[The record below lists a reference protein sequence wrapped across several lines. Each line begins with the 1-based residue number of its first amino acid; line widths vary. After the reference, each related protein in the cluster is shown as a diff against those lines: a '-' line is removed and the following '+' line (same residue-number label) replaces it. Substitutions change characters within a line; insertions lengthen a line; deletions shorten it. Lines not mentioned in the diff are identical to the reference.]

1 MIYNFLKQYNTKEKK
16 MIPPNKFDK
25 IMLIIACIGLALSIS
40 IIMFSQVQILLLAGW
55 LFMIA
60 SLGMIFKLLGA

>member
-1 MIYNFLKQYNTKEKK
+1 MIYRFLKQYNTKEKK

-25 IMLIIACIGLALSIS
+25 IMLVIACIGLILSVS
-40 IIMFSQVQILLLAGW
+40 IVMFSQVQILLLAGW

-60 SLGMIFKLLGA
+60 SLGMIFKLLGL

>member
-1 MIYNFLKQYNTKEKK
+1 

-25 IMLIIACIGLALSIS
+25 IMLVIACIGLILSVS
-40 IIMFSQVQILLLAGW
+40 IVMFSQVQILLLAGW

-60 SLGMIFKLLGA
+60 SLGMIFKLLGL

>member
-1 MIYNFLKQYNTKEKK
+1 